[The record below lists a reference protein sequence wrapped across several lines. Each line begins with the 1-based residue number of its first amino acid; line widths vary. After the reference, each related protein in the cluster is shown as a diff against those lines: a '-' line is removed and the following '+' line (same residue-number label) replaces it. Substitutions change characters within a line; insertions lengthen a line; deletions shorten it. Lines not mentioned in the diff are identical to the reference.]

1 LVTENEQRRSRN
13 IMKISFIGGGN
24 MTQAI
29 LGGLIASGHAARDCF
44 VIEPADAARAKLDEQ
59 KVLSAA
65 AWDARALDADVI
77 LLAVKPQVMRV
88 AIAPLVAALGHQLVI
103 SIAAGVRT
111 ADLSRWLGDAGP
123 EHQSAYE
130 RIVRAM
136 PNTPALV
143 HAGITGLY
151 AMPAV
156 AAEEKR
162 AAEKLLAAVGKTV
175 WFDNEAALD
184 AVTAVSGSGPAYVF
198 YFMEALE
205 EAAIELGFDAKAARV
220 FALETFAGSVK
231 LARES
236 VDSPATL
243 RANVTS
249 KRGTTERAIETFDRA
264 GLRAKFIDGVKA
276 AAARSAELGQEL
288 SKEAGQE
295 PGQERAQ
302 EKSGQ

>member
-1 LVTENEQRRSRN
+1 
-13 IMKISFIGGGN
+13 MKISFIGGGN

-29 LGGLIASGHAARDCF
+29 LGGLLAGGHAARDCF
-44 VIEPADAARAKLDEQ
+44 VVEPADAARAKLAVHE
-59 KVLSAA
+59 VASSA
-65 AWDARALDADVI
+65 AWDVRALDADVI
-77 LLAVKPQVMRV
+77 LLAVKPQMMRV
-88 AIAPLVAALGHQLVI
+88 AIAPMVGAMGKQLVI

-111 ADLSRWLGDAGP
+111 ADLSRWLSGAGIEDEP
-123 EHQSAYE
+123 AFA
-130 RIVRAM
+130 RVVRAM

-151 AMPAV
+151 AMPTV
-156 AAEEKR
+156 AASEKVI
-162 AAEKLLAAVGKTV
+162 AEKLLGAVGKTV
-175 WFDNEAALD
+175 WFETENALD

-205 EAAIELGFDAKAARV
+205 EAALELGFGAQAARL

-236 VDSPATL
+236 VDAPATL

-264 GLRAKFIDGVKA
+264 GLRAKFIEGVKA

-288 SKEAGQE
+288 SREADQE
-295 PGQERAQ
+295 PGPERAPGRAPGRAP
-302 EKSGQ
+302 EKSAE

>member
-1 LVTENEQRRSRN
+1 M
-13 IMKISFIGGGN
+13 MKISFIGGGN

-29 LGGLIASGHAARDCF
+29 LGGLLASGHAARDCF
-44 VIEPADAARAKLDEQ
+44 VVDPIDAARLKLADLG
-59 KVLSAA
+59 VASSAT
-65 AWDARALDADVI
+65 WDPRALDADVI

-88 AIAPLVAALGHQLVI
+88 AVAPLAAALSRQLVI
-103 SIAAGVRT
+103 SIAAGIRT
-111 ADLSRWLGDAGP
+111 PDLSRWLGG
-123 EHQSAYE
+123 HQQAYQ

-151 AMPAV
+151 AMPSV
-156 AAEEKR
+156 TPDEKS
-162 AAEKLLAAVGKTV
+162 ATKNLLASVGKTV
-175 WFDNEAALD
+175 WFDHEAALD

-205 EAAIELGFDAKAARV
+205 EAATELGLDAKAARL

-236 VDSPATL
+236 TDAPAIL

-264 GLRAKFIDGVKA
+264 GLKAKFIEGVKA
-276 AAARSAELGQEL
+276 AAIRSAELGQEL
-288 SKEAGQE
+288 
-295 PGQERAQ
+295 AQ
-302 EKSGQ
+302 ETGAP

>member
-1 LVTENEQRRSRN
+1 M
-13 IMKISFIGGGN
+13 MKVSFIGGGN

-29 LGGLIASGHAARDCF
+29 LGGLLASGHAARDCF
-44 VIEPADAARAKLDEQ
+44 VVEPMDAARHKLSERG
-59 KVLSAA
+59 VPSSAT
-65 AWDARALDADVI
+65 WDQRVLDADVI

-88 AIAPLVAALGHQLVI
+88 AVAPLAAAFNKQVSKQVVI
-103 SIAAGVRT
+103 SIAAGIRT
-111 ADLSRWLGDAGP
+111 ADLSRWLGG
-123 EHQSAYE
+123 HQQAYQC
-130 RIVRAM
+130 IVRAM

-151 AMPAV
+151 AMPSV
-156 AAEEKR
+156 A
-162 AAEKLLAAVGKTV
+162 AAEKSAAENLLASVGKTV

-184 AVTAVSGSGPAYVF
+184 AVTAISGSGPAYVF

-205 EAAIELGFDAKAARV
+205 EAAVELGFDTKAARL

-236 VDSPATL
+236 TDAPATL

-249 KRGTTERAIETFDRA
+249 KRGTTERAIETFDSAR
-264 GLRAKFIDGVKA
+264 LKAKFIEGVKA

-288 SKEAGQE
+288 
-295 PGQERAQ
+295 AQ
-302 EKSGQ
+302 ETGVQ

>member
-1 LVTENEQRRSRN
+1 M
-13 IMKISFIGGGN
+13 MKISFIGGGN
-24 MTQAI
+24 MTHAI

-44 VIEPADAARAKLDEQ
+44 VIEPAEAARAKLAEH
-59 KVLSAA
+59 KVSSSST
-65 AWDARALDADVI
+65 WDARALDADVI
-77 LLAVKPQVMRV
+77 LLAVKPQMIRV
-88 AIAPLVAALGHQLVI
+88 AIAPLVAVLDHQLVI

-111 ADLSRWLGDAGP
+111 ADLSRWLGGG
-123 EHQSAYE
+123 QMVYE
-130 RIVRAM
+130 RVVRAM

-151 AMPAV
+151 AMPTV
-156 AAEEKR
+156 TSAEKLI
-162 AAEKLLAAVGKTV
+162 AEKLLASVGKTV

-205 EAAIELGFDAKAARV
+205 EAAIELGLDAKAARV

-236 VDSPATL
+236 VDAPTTL

-264 GLRAKFIDGVKA
+264 GLKAKFIEGVKA

-288 SKEAGQE
+288 AQE
-295 PGQERAQ
+295 TAQ
-302 EKSGQ
+302 EKSTE

>member
-1 LVTENEQRRSRN
+1 M
-13 IMKISFIGGGN
+13 MKISFIGGGN

-29 LGGLIASGHAARDCF
+29 LGGLLAGGHAARDCF
-44 VIEPADAARAKLDEQ
+44 VIEPMDAARLKLAGLG
-59 KVLSAA
+59 VASSAT
-65 AWDARALDADVI
+65 WDQRALDADVI
-77 LLAVKPQVMRV
+77 LLAVKPQVIRV
-88 AIAPLVAALGHQLVI
+88 AVAPLAAALSRQLVI
-103 SIAAGVRT
+103 SIAAGIRT
-111 ADLSRWLGDAGP
+111 TDLSRWLGG
-123 EHQSAYE
+123 HQQAYE
-130 RIVRAM
+130 HIVRAM

-151 AMPAV
+151 AMSSV
-156 AAEEKR
+156 ATDEKS
-162 AAEKLLAAVGKTV
+162 ATENLLASVGKTV
-175 WFDNEAALD
+175 WFDHETALD

-205 EAAIELGFDAKAARV
+205 EAATELGLDAKAARL

-236 VDSPATL
+236 ADAPATL

-264 GLRAKFIDGVKA
+264 GLKAKFIEGVKA

-288 SKEAGQE
+288 
-295 PGQERAQ
+295 AQ
-302 EKSGQ
+302 ETGAP

>member
-1 LVTENEQRRSRN
+1 
-13 IMKISFIGGGN
+13 MKISFIGGGN

-29 LGGLIASGHAARDCF
+29 LGGLIASGQAADDCF
-44 VIEPADAARAKLDEQ
+44 VIEPAEAARAKLAGH
-59 KVLSAA
+59 KVSSSAA
-65 AWDARALDADVI
+65 WSARALDADVI
-77 LLAVKPQVMRV
+77 LLAVKPQMMRV
-88 AIAPLVAALGHQLVI
+88 AIEPLVAALGDQLVI
-103 SIAAGVRT
+103 SIAAGIRS
-111 ADLSRWLGDAGP
+111 ADLSRWLGGG
-123 EHQSAYE
+123 QLAYE

-151 AMPAV
+151 AMSAV
-156 AAEEKR
+156 AVEEKR
-162 AAEKLLAAVGKTV
+162 AAEKLLASVGKTV
-175 WFDNEAALD
+175 WFDNEVALD

-205 EAAIELGFDAKAARV
+205 EAAIELGFDAKAARL

-236 VDSPATL
+236 ADAPATL

-249 KRGTTERAIETFDRA
+249 KRGTTERAIEAFDRA
-264 GLRAKFIDGVKA
+264 NLKEKFIAGVKA

-288 SKEAGQE
+288 
-295 PGQERAQ
+295 AQ
-302 EKSGQ
+302 EKSVE

>member
-1 LVTENEQRRSRN
+1 
-13 IMKISFIGGGN
+13 MKISFIGGGN

-44 VIEPADAARAKLDEQ
+44 VIEPADAARAKLAER
-59 KVLSAA
+59 KVLSAE
-65 AWDARALDADVI
+65 AWDACALDADVI
-77 LLAVKPQVMRV
+77 LLAVKPQMMRV
-88 AIAPLVAALGHQLVI
+88 AIAPLVAALGQQLVI
-103 SIAAGVRT
+103 SIAAGIRA
-111 ADLSRWLGDAGP
+111 ADLSRWLGGG
-123 EHQSAYE
+123 QLAYE
-130 RIVRAM
+130 RVVRAM